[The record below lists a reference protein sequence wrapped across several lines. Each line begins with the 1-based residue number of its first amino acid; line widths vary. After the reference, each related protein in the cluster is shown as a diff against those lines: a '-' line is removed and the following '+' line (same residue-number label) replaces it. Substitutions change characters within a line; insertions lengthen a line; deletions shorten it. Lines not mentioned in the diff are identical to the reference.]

1 MSGGA
6 GRPAPAAAG
15 APSAAPED
23 GLQRVDHEPMRGG
36 GAPDGADPPLGSTLA
51 APVAPPEDGLQ
62 RVDPA
67 PMRGGGAP
75 IGADP
80 PLGSTLAAAVAPPED
95 GLQRV
100 DPAPVRGGGAPD
112 GAEPPLGSTLGSAL
126 AAPAAPPE
134 GGLQR
139 VDPAPMRRG
148 GAPDGAVRRGRR
160 GAALQAGPGTP
171 APAQDGVQD
180 VDQGPEGVPAGGGQA
195 PRRDYAD
202 RVPFP
207 EVVTL
212 RPIAV
217 MRSPFRERHG
227 TPRQGVVDDQPLPP
241 TEGEVEL
248 LDGIPVEALADL
260 AGFARV
266 WLLSW
271 MHLNNPAWSPMVRPP
286 RGGQRRGVFATR
298 SPHRPNPIALSC
310 VALVAVEGRRLRVS
324 GHDLIDGTP
333 ILDIKPYL
341 PFADAFPGAAAGWVD
356 ALPRGADGRPLGPR
370 LKRP

>member
-1 MSGGA
+1 MGADQPLRATLAAVVSPPEDDLQHVEQAPMRGGLAPISA
-6 GRPAPAAAG
+6 GQPQRAAVAAAVTPPEDSLQHVDPAPG
-15 APSAAPED
+15 
-23 GLQRVDHEPMRGG
+23 HGG
-36 GAPDGADPPLGSTLA
+36 GAPDGTARPGRKS
-51 APVAPPEDGLQ
+51 
-62 RVDPA
+62 
-67 PMRGGGAP
+67 
-75 IGADP
+75 
-80 PLGSTLAAAVAPPED
+80 AAV
-95 GLQRV
+95 Q
-100 DPAPVRGGGAPD
+100 
-112 GAEPPLGSTLGSAL
+112 AEP
-126 AAPAAPPE
+126 
-134 GGLQR
+134 
-139 VDPAPMRRG
+139 
-148 GAPDGAVRRGRR
+148 
-160 GAALQAGPGTP
+160 GTTV
-171 APAQDGVQD
+171 PAQDGLRD
-180 VDQGPEGVPAGGGQA
+180 VDQGPGGVQAGGVQA
-195 PRRDYAD
+195 PRRGYAD

-207 EVVTL
+207 EVLTL
-212 RPIAV
+212 RPIGV

-310 VALVAVEGRRLRVS
+310 VELVAVEGRRLRVS